1 MPVYDISYPKA
12 YTGILGESIN
22 NDNDKTTVG
31 VKLANFKLF
40 ASQQKEDNSKFE
52 HKNLCF
58 NFNQEQGGCHCQV
71 ST

>member
-22 NDNDKTTVG
+22 NDDDKTTVW

-52 HKNLCF
+52 H
-58 NFNQEQGGCHCQV
+58 
-71 ST
+71 